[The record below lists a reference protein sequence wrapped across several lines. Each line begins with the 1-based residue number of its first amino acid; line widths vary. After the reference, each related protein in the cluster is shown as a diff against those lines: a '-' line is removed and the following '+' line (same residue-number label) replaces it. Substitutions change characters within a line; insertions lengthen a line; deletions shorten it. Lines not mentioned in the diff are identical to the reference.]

1 MEYTT
6 QINDIKQVIGNIELH
21 LSYNHPEEAVKLL
34 AELLEKI
41 QAIKNEVESQQ

>member
-21 LSYNHPEEAVKLL
+21 LSYNHPEEAAKLL
-34 AELLEKI
+34 TELLEKI
-41 QAIKNEVESQQ
+41 QVIKDEVESQQ